1 MVLPICRIVP
11 DVSDAPRLSW
21 VRKVGTIAPGAA
33 RTLTGVPAA
42 LAPRLWLGH
51 LLALVLVGAAGLLGV
66 WQVDAWQTRRADEAR
81 DLTRADPVALS
92 SVMGPDDPFP
102 GRSVGQPVILEGDW
116 LATGTV
122 FVSDRER
129 DGHDGYW
136 MVTPLA
142 IGGAD
147 QPAMP
152 VVLGWVADPTSAP
165 APPEGSADLV
175 GWLQPPE
182 GTGAVDDDPGDDVL
196 PQLRIADLVA
206 ARRPGPVRR
215 LRRRPATAS
224 PGCPPPS
231 WSSSPTPAGSPRSAT
246 SSTRSSGGSSAPSRC

>member
-1 MVLPICRIVP
+1 
-11 DVSDAPRLSW
+11 
-21 VRKVGTIAPGAA
+21 
-33 RTLTGVPAA
+33 VPAA

-51 LLALVLVGAAGLLGV
+51 LLAVVLAGSAVLLGV
-66 WQVDAWQTRRADEAR
+66 WQLDAWQARRADEAR

-102 GRSVGQPVILEGDW
+102 GRSVGQPVTLEGEW

-129 DGHDGYW
+129 AGREGYW

-142 IGGAD
+142 IGGPD
-147 QPAMP
+147 QPALP
-152 VVLGWVADPTSAP
+152 IVLGWVADPTSAP

-182 GTGAVDDDPGDDVL
+182 GRGTVDDDPDDDVL
-196 PQLRIADLVA
+196 PQLRIADLVQHVDQDLYGAYAVAQHGVAGLPA
-206 ARRPGPVRR
+206 ADLAQLPDVGRFTAVRNFLYAVEWWFFGAFALLIWWR
-215 LRRRPATAS
+215 WLGEQLAV
-224 PGCPPPS
+224 
-231 WSSSPTPAGSPRSAT
+231 PAGEPQQEDEDQPDT
-246 SSTRSSGGSSAPSRC
+246 VST